1 MVHIYIYIYT
11 YLYIYIY
18 IYIIYDIKI
27 TPIYMSFIENL
38 IYQVLFIM
46 FKIKYIIL
54 IKPSTKKRLKI
65 RNI

>member
-1 MVHIYIYIYT
+1 M
-11 YLYIYIY
+11 L
-18 IYIIYDIKI
+18 
-27 TPIYMSFIENL
+27 FIENL